1 MGGGLSWVYLDL
13 IHDWRL
19 ARWLILT
26 MAQMNTLGTINVKLS
41 KCITIAS
48 SGSRMTGDIR
58 LNTFIN
64 ERHCGKVYRHIMV
77 PKGC

>member
-1 MGGGLSWVYLDL
+1 MTGAWLGGF
-13 IHDWRL
+13 
-19 ARWLILT
+19 ILT

>member
-1 MGGGLSWVYLDL
+1 MTGAWLGGF
-13 IHDWRL
+13 
-19 ARWLILT
+19 ILT

-48 SGSRMTGDIR
+48 SGSRLIGDIR

-64 ERHCGKVYRHIMV
+64 ERHCGEAYGYIRV